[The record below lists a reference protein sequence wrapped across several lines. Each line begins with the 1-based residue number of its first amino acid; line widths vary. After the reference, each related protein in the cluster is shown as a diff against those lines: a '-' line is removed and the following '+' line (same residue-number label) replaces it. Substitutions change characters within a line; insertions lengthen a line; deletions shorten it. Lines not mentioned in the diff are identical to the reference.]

1 MVQHFCECTVSMVP
15 AHYYSHLAS
24 VKTTQLL
31 EIKLSETHHVILIW
45 KKEYSKFPLCLTC
58 LSASFFSPFYK
69 VMKAHSCRNSRGE
82 GHDASL
88 LCLVLCGLDRWVFES
103 LCLNM
108 SRLEYKSWVGARR
121 PASGGLSFTL
131 VLMSSDG
138 KRGGGEILK
147 YDNRQA
153 EKTFRPRV
161 WEEEAW
167 APLRFWDA
175 EHNYVWACS
184 YDNQHKIFPFWK
196 RLEIAGWWWAG
207 DEMFLFQMT

>member
-1 MVQHFCECTVSMVP
+1 MEERIQQIS
-15 AHYYSHLAS
+15 S
-24 VKTTQLL
+24 
-31 EIKLSETHHVILIW
+31 LSDLFICVL
-45 KKEYSKFPLCLTC
+45 
-58 LSASFFSPFYK
+58 FFPFYK

-103 LCLNM
+103 LCLNT

-153 EKTFRPRV
+153 EKTFRQRV

-184 YDNQHKIFPFWK
+184 YDNQHKIFPFRK